1 MTASVAYLTKRFPRL
16 SETFILDEIL
26 GLEAAGVPLR
36 LYAIADPHEKL
47 VQPDVS
53 RVASTVVYLQNADSW
68 VERWG
73 EYRETLIAH
82 ARLFRESPPRYL
94 GVLTY
99 IARRRRH
106 FSTMKNFAQAGRLA
120 LILRKNETRHLHAA
134 FAHGP
139 ASVAHFVHLLT
150 GLPYSFSAHAKDI
163 YVSAPDLLARKLR
176 DASFV
181 LSCSESARNALTSLA
196 GSDATKVIL
205 AHHGVDT
212 SRFTPSIQ
220 TVSPKGD
227 DATLR
232 VLAVGRLVAKKGYP
246 TLLGAIKIMSDTGR
260 PVRCTIVGSGTDRER
275 LATMVAD
282 LGITTSVEFVGSQTH
297 QEVAERYHH
306 ADVFVQASVVLAN
319 GDRDGIPNSLLEA
332 MASGLA
338 VVASDVAG
346 IPEIVTPANGLI
358 VASGDSTALAAALER
373 LANDPALRAQLGA
386 RARDLV
392 VEKFDR
398 TSCALRI
405 APLFEVGPDAHQTFN
420 RDASE
425 CAPATSSTNSKG

>member
-1 MTASVAYLTKRFPRL
+1 MAETVAYLTKRFPRL

-47 VQPDVS
+47 VQPDVL
-53 RVASTVVYLQNADSW
+53 RVASPVVYLQTAGSGM
-68 VERWG
+68 ERWR
-73 EYRETLIAH
+73 EYRGTMVAH
-82 ARLFRESPPRYL
+82 VRLFRESPRRYL
-94 GVLTY
+94 GVVTY

-106 FSTMKNFAQAGRLA
+106 LSTLKNFAQAGRLA
-120 LILRKNETRHLHAA
+120 QILRKNETRHLHAA

-150 GLPYSFSAHAKDI
+150 GIPYSFSAHAKDI

-181 LSCSESARNALTSLA
+181 LSCSESARNALTALA
-196 GSDATKVIL
+196 GADVAKVIL
-205 AHHGVDT
+205 ANHGVDT
-212 SRFTPSIQ
+212 RRFTLQ
-220 TVSPKGD
+220 ERADSPEGSESP
-227 DATLR
+227 LR

-246 TLLGAIKIMSDTGR
+246 VLLEALKIMGDAER
-260 PVRCTIVGSGTDRER
+260 LVRCTIVGAGTDRDQ
-275 LATMVAD
+275 LVALTAE
-282 LGITTSVEFVGSQTH
+282 LGLTGSVEFVGSQTH
-297 QEVAERYHH
+297 QEVAERFHH

-346 IPEIVTPANGLI
+346 IPEVVTPECGLL
-358 VASGDSTALAAALER
+358 VAPGDSTLLAAGLVR
-373 LANDPALRAQLGA
+373 LADDAVLRSQLGA
-386 RARDLV
+386 RAREHV

-398 TSCALRI
+398 TACALRI
-405 APLFEVGPDAHQTFN
+405 APLFGISTEVHPVGK
-420 RDASE
+420 SE
-425 CAPATSSTNSKG
+425 TSARSSTTYSTNREG